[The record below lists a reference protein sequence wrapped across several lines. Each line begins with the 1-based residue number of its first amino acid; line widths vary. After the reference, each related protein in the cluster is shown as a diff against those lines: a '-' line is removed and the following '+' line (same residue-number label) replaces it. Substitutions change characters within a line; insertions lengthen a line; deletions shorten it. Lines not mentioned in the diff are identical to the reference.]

1 MCSLNSIC
9 NHGRTAVRRLCPL
22 TCACPLREAHN
33 RQGWAVGSLLS
44 SSHSRVSF
52 AIHVEHCHNNSG
64 SLFVGVCD
72 AVGQVGWGVCLWSG
86 LVESFQ
92 CDPSRHVMS
101 AHPRPV
107 GLPHTNYEHGMK
119 DAADQPE
126 GGANG
131 AVIEVS
137 VDNGTLAFR
146 VNGGPEVF
154 ALPGFPPG
162 AVLRPWVCAWHVEDR
177 VTLRGWLE
185 PDCPVRI

>member
-131 AVIEVS
+131 A
-137 VDNGTLAFR
+137 DRGFR
-146 VNGGPEVF
+146 RQWHT
-154 ALPGFPPG
+154 GFPSQRRAGSICPTRVPAWCCVE
-162 AVLRPWVCAWHVEDR
+162 AVGLRMA
-177 VTLRGWLE
+177 RGGQGDIERLA
-185 PDCPVRI
+185 